1 MERYFLGNNSGYGFF
16 NLYEN
21 ELKSTDKTVLL
32 KGGSGTGKSSLL
44 KKIAKKAKAMGLD
57 YELWFCS
64 GDPQSLDGIYL
75 KDKNAAVVDATAPHA
90 SGVDIPVIKDVIF
103 DLAQS
108 LDESKLKGMRQDIEK
123 YMKCKKQHF
132 MRVYQHLKSA
142 LCHLYNQFEI
152 EKQGVDE
159 DKIRAYASS
168 VARDL
173 KPVTDKNRTLF
184 ARAICPTGESEYFDH
199 LRGKKVVL
207 VKGCAYAK
215 KVFFDEISRLRKGLT
230 LFLPPLDPKTC
241 EGIVCG
247 DVAYVENVG
256 HFANDSIVDLGVFGE
271 RFNKDDSIEEANN
284 AIMQT
289 AFAVERLNKAREA
302 HMKVESI
309 FVPAMDFS
317 NNEKMLDKIN
327 EFIFE

>member
-21 ELKSTDKTVLL
+21 ELKSTNKTVLL

-75 KDKNAAVVDATAPHA
+75 KDKKAAVVDATAPHA

-108 LDESKLKGMRQDIEK
+108 LDESKLKGARQDIEK
-123 YMKCKKQHF
+123 YIKCKKQHF

-168 VARDL
+168 IARDM
-173 KPVTDKNRTLF
+173 KPVTDKNRSLF
-184 ARAICPTGESEYFDH
+184 ARAICPVGESEYFDH
-199 LRGKKVVL
+199 LRGKKAVL

-215 KVFFDEISRLRKGLT
+215 KVFFDEISKLRKGLT
-230 LFLPPLDPKTC
+230 LFLSPLDPKTC

-271 RFNKDDSIEEANN
+271 RFDKDDSIEESNN
-284 AIMQT
+284 VIMQT

-327 EFIFE
+327 EFIFG

>member
-21 ELKSTDKTVLL
+21 ELKSTNKTVLL

-75 KDKNAAVVDATAPHA
+75 KDKKAAVVDATAPHA

-132 MRVYQHLKSA
+132 MRVYQYLKSA

-173 KPVTDKNRTLF
+173 KPVGNKVRELF
-184 ARAICPTGESEYFDH
+184 SRAICPSGESEYFDH
-199 LRGKKVVL
+199 LREKRVTL

-215 KVFFDEISRLRKGLT
+215 KVFFDEMSKLRKGVT
-230 LFLPPLDPKTC
+230 LLLSPLDPTTC
-241 EGIVCG
+241 EGVICG
-247 DVAYVENVG
+247 TDAYVENSG
-256 HFANDSIVDLGVFGE
+256 HFANDTVIDLSVFGE
-271 RFNKDDSIEEANN
+271 RYDKDDATEEGNN
-284 AIMQT
+284 VVLQT
-289 AFAVERLNKAREA
+289 AFAVERLNKARQA
-302 HMKVESI
+302 HMSIEDI
-309 FVPAMDFS
+309 FVPAMDFE
-317 NNEKMLDKIN
+317 NNDRILKEIEKL
-327 EFIFE
+327 IFG

>member
-21 ELKSTDKTVLL
+21 ELKLTNKTVLF

-75 KDKNAAVVDATAPHA
+75 KDKKAAVVDATAPHA

-168 VARDL
+168 IARDME
-173 KPVTDKNRTLF
+173 PVTDKNRSLF
-184 ARAICPTGESEYFDH
+184 SRAICPSGESEYFDH
-199 LRGKKVVL
+199 LRGKKAVL

-215 KVFFDEISRLRKGLT
+215 KVFFDEISKLRKGLT
-230 LFLPPLDPKTC
+230 LFLSPLDPKTC

-247 DVAYVENVG
+247 DMAYVENVG

-271 RFNKDDSIEEANN
+271 RFDKDDSIEEGNN
-284 AIMQT
+284 VIMQT

>member
-1 MERYFLGNNSGYGFF
+1 
-16 NLYEN
+16 
-21 ELKSTDKTVLL
+21 
-32 KGGSGTGKSSLL
+32 
-44 KKIAKKAKAMGLD
+44 
-57 YELWFCS
+57 
-64 GDPQSLDGIYL
+64 
-75 KDKNAAVVDATAPHA
+75 
-90 SGVDIPVIKDVIF
+90 
-103 DLAQS
+103 
-108 LDESKLKGMRQDIEK
+108 MRI
-123 YMKCKKQHF
+123 
-132 MRVYQHLKSA
+132 YQHLKSA

-168 VARDL
+168 IARDM
-173 KPVTDKNRTLF
+173 KPVTDKNRSLF
-184 ARAICPTGESEYFDH
+184 ARAICPVGESEYFDH

-207 VKGCAYAK
+207 VKGCAYAR
-215 KVFFDEISRLRKGLT
+215 KVFLDEISRLRKGLT
-230 LFLPPLDPKTC
+230 LFLSPLDPKTC

-247 DVAYVENVG
+247 DVAYVENAG
-256 HFANDSIVDLGVFGE
+256 HFANDSVVDLGVFGE

>member
-21 ELKSTDKTVLL
+21 ELKSTNKTVLL

-75 KDKNAAVVDATAPHA
+75 KDKKAAVVDATAPHA

-108 LDESKLKGMRQDIEK
+108 LDESKLKGARQDIEK

-168 VARDL
+168 IARDM
-173 KPVTDKNRTLF
+173 KPVTDKNRSLF
-184 ARAICPTGESEYFDH
+184 AHAICPVGESEYFDH
-199 LRGKKVVL
+199 LRGKKAVL

-215 KVFFDEISRLRKGLT
+215 KVFFDEISKLRKGLT
-230 LFLPPLDPKTC
+230 LFLSPLDPKTC

-271 RFNKDDSIEEANN
+271 RFDKDDSIEEGNN
-284 AIMQT
+284 VIMQT

-327 EFIFE
+327 EFIFG